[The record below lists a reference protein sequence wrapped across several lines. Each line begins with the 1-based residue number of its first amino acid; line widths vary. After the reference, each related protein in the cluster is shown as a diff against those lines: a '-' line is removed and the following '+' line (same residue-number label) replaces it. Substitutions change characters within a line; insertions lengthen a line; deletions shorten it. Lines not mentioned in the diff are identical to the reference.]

1 MIPTVS
7 GSKARHR
14 LSRRRYEGADNN
26 DAKAVAGK
34 VTGLG
39 IKTAYVTSVQNVTYV
54 F

>member
-1 MIPTVS
+1 M
-7 GSKARHR
+7 
-14 LSRRRYEGADNN
+14 NN
-26 DAKAVAGK
+26 EDAKAAAGK